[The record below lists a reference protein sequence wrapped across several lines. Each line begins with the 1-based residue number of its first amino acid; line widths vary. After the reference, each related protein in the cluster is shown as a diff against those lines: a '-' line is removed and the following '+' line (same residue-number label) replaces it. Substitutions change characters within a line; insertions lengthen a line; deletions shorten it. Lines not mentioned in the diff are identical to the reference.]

1 MLVAIKELP
10 SAIDDTMAG
19 NPFATTAGLGFV
31 GCIFIMRSRELP
43 AIRSIPMKTDCLSSR
58 LATYCT

>member
-1 MLVAIKELP
+1 
-10 SAIDDTMAG
+10 
-19 NPFATTAGLGFV
+19 V